1 MQDKDAISL
10 TIAGH
15 LHHDWTRASI
25 DSDLFTPADA
35 WQVGLGIPAAQIP
48 EWVRPWA
55 PVEVRIG
62 DALVLSGRIDAI
74 RRTIRKDALDLT
86 LSGRD
91 GAAVLLDC
99 SAPVKTRRD
108 VTVEEV
114 CALIVRPLGIDR
126 IDVQQG
132 GPPRKKVSVEPGMTA
147 WEALT
152 RAAEASGLWPWFTPD
167 GVLKVAAPDYS
178 RPADAELLCA
188 FDGTKNNVL
197 SVEYETD
204 ISRRYS
210 EVTVLG
216 QSVGNEDDE
225 AQNAISG
232 RAWDALAWFQRPLIR
247 DEGHVDSIAEAKT
260 RAKKIL
266 SDSVFEY
273 RTITVEVRGHRTD
286 SGDLWEPGMHI
297 RLRVE
302 GLCETDNLL
311 ARRTLR
317 AGREGRTTTLTLKP
331 WGLWLP
337 DTSKKPKKKKK
348 RGKHDDDEWGLD

>member
-1 MQDKDAISL
+1 MPDKDAISL

-15 LHHDWTRASI
+15 LHRDWTRASI
-25 DSDLFTPADA
+25 DSDLFVPADG
-35 WQVGLGIPAAQIP
+35 WQASLGIPAARIP

-62 DALVLSGRIDAI
+62 DSLAITGRLDAI
-74 RRTIRKDALDLT
+74 RRTIRKDALELT
-86 LSGRD
+86 LIGRNLA
-91 GAAVLLDC
+91 GVLLDC
-99 SAPVKTRRD
+99 SPPLLARRD

-114 CALIVRPLGIDR
+114 CALLVRPLGIDR
-126 IDVQQG
+126 IEVQQG
-132 GPPRKKVSVEPGMTA
+132 GPMRKKVSVEPGMTA

-152 RAAEASGLWPWFTPD
+152 RAAEANGLWPWFTPD
-167 GVLKVAAPDYS
+167 GVLRVAAPDYS

-188 FDGTKNNVL
+188 FDGTRNNVI
-197 SVEYETD
+197 SIEYETD

-216 QSVGNEDDE
+216 QSVGSEDDE

-232 RAWDALAWFQRPLIR
+232 RASDALAWFARPVIR
-247 DEGHVDSIAEAKT
+247 DEGHVDSIAEART
-260 RAKKIL
+260 RARKIL
-266 SDSVFEY
+266 SDSAFGY
-273 RTITVEVRGHRTD
+273 RTITVVVRGHRTD
-286 SGDLWEPGMHI
+286 AGALWEPGMHV

-317 AGREGRTTTLTLKP
+317 AGPEGRTATLTLKP

-337 DTSKKPKKKKK
+337 DTSKGAKKKKK
-348 RGKHDDDEWGLD
+348 RCKDDDDEWGID

>member
-1 MQDKDAISL
+1 MRDNDAISL

-15 LHHDWTRASI
+15 LHRDWTRWSI

-35 WQVGLGIPAAQIP
+35 WQVGLGIPAARLP
-48 EWVRPWA
+48 EWLRPWA

-62 DALVLSGRIDAI
+62 DALALTGRIDAI
-74 RRTIRKDALDLT
+74 RRTIRKDALELT

-99 SAPVKTRRD
+99 SAPVKTQRD
-108 VTVEEV
+108 VTVEDV
-114 CALIVRPLGIDR
+114 CASMVRPLGVDR
-126 IDVQQG
+126 IDVQAG
-132 GPPRKKVSVEPGMTA
+132 GAPLKKVSVEPGMTA
-147 WEALT
+147 WEALE
-152 RAAEASGLWPWFTPD
+152 RAAEASGLWPWFSPD
-167 GVLKVAAPDYS
+167 GTLRVAAPDYS
-178 RPADAELLCA
+178 RPADAELVCA
-188 FDGTKNNVL
+188 FDGAKNNVI

-216 QSVGNEDDE
+216 QSVGSEDDE
-225 AQNAISG
+225 AHNAISA
-232 RAWDALAWFQRPLIR
+232 RAWDALAWFTRPLVR
-247 DEGHVDSIAEAKT
+247 DEGHVDSIAMART
-260 RAKKIL
+260 RARKIL

-273 RTITVEVRGHRTD
+273 RTITVEVHGHRTD
-286 SGDLWEPGMHI
+286 SGALWEPGMHI

-337 DTSKKPKKKKK
+337 DTSKGAKKKKK
-348 RGKHDDDEWGLD
+348 RSKDDDDEWGLD